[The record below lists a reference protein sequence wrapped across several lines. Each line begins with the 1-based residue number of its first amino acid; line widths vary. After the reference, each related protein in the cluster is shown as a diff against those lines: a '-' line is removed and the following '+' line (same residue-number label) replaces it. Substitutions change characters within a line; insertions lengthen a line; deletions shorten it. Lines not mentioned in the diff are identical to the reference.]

1 MSIAP
6 AMRAGKYCAP
16 GRAGEERESAN
27 AAGCRLGTRIVATRG
42 MTCAVLQ
49 WRLREEWSG
58 GAECEWALCRKP
70 SSETTA
76 YGMTLGIDVERSVA
90 PQCAAKAIL

>member
-6 AMRAGKYCAP
+6 AMRAGRCCAP
-16 GRAGEERESAN
+16 GRAEEARESAN
-27 AAGCRLGTRIVATRG
+27 AAVCMLGTRIVATRG

-49 WRLREEWSG
+49 WRLREGWSG
-58 GAECEWALCRKP
+58 GAECGWVLPRTP

-76 YGMTLGIDVERSVA
+76 YGTTLEIDVELSVA
-90 PQCAAKAIL
+90 LRCAAKALL